1 MARYI
6 MEEMPDIQKTGKK
19 ITYPKFARIDNAG
32 LKVLAERVG
41 SVSGFS
47 AGDIEGVLL
56 QTAIEMAH
64 LMAEGRSVKIDGI
77 GTFTP
82 ALTLGKDKEREEA
95 GEGGTHRNAQ
105 SIFIGGVN
113 FRVDRR
119 MIRNIS
125 DRCRLERAPWKRQY
139 SSNKLTP
146 EQRLALAVKYLE
158 SHPFLTVSEYRRMTG
173 LLQTAATN
181 ELKQWGH
188 QPDSG
193 IGIAGRGVHRVY
205 IKKQIVEMEPMKN
218 EE

>member
-19 ITYPKFARIDNAG
+19 ITYPKFARIDNAD

-139 SSNKLTP
+139 SSNKFTP
-146 EQRLALAVKYLE
+146 EQRLALAVKYLDT
-158 SHPFLTVSEYRRMTG
+158 HPFLTVSEYRRMTG

>member
-19 ITYPKFARIDNAG
+19 ITYPKFARIDNAD

-193 IGIAGRGVHRVY
+193 IGIAGRRVHRVY

>member
-19 ITYPKFARIDNAG
+19 ITYPKFARIDNAD

-125 DRCRLERAPWKRQY
+125 NRCRLERAPWKRQY